1 MQEIN
6 EAINLRSEAIHFTS
20 KCLKKIRKK
29 FFSTEVNLTKRAFLK
44 IQNFFFLSLFQGNSC
59 DK

>member
-1 MQEIN
+1 MN
-6 EAINLRSEAIHFTS
+6 EAINLQSEAIHFTS